1 MIDLDALTAQAKA
14 AGFTHVG
21 LLDASTI
28 DLKPEVRQM
37 CADNT
42 CGQYGKRW
50 SCPPGCGELEALRER
65 VAQYHTG
72 ILIQTVGE
80 LEDDFDVETMMDT
93 EAAHKE
99 HLLALQETVL
109 AQYPKAL
116 AIGTGCCTHCKTCTY
131 PDAPCRFPDKQIA
144 SMEAYGMLVT
154 EVCKAN
160 GMKYYYGPCT
170 LAYISCF
177 LLE

>member
-93 EAAHKE
+93 EAAH
-99 HLLALQETVL
+99 
-109 AQYPKAL
+109 
-116 AIGTGCCTHCKTCTY
+116 
-131 PDAPCRFPDKQIA
+131 
-144 SMEAYGMLVT
+144 
-154 EVCKAN
+154 
-160 GMKYYYGPCT
+160 
-170 LAYISCF
+170 
-177 LLE
+177 